1 MVDKGIDKRKEPHLA
16 VDIAGI
22 QLKNP
27 VLTASG
33 TFGYGLEYTDFID
46 LNRLG
51 GLIVKG
57 LSICP
62 SQGNSPP
69 RVIETASGMLN
80 AIGLQ
85 NIGVEAFLKEKLPYL
100 KKFDTNIIANFF
112 GETQDQYI
120 RVAEKLNSASE
131 IAGLE
136 MNISCPNVEKGGL
149 SFGGDPKK
157 TEALVLAVKKN
168 ISLPLI
174 VKLSPNVSDIVV
186 MAKAAENGG
195 ADALSVINTLVGMAI
210 DIKSQRPL
218 LANITGGLSGP
229 AIKPVALRMVWQVA
243 QAVDIPVI
251 GIGGIMNA
259 QDALEFFIAGARAI
273 QIGTANFIDP
283 AISVKII
290 EDIKGYCEKNEISD
304 VNSII
309 GTLKI

>member
-1 MVDKGIDKRKEPHLA
+1 
-16 VDIAGI
+16 
-22 QLKNP
+22 
-27 VLTASG
+27 
-33 TFGYGLEYTDFID
+33 
-46 LNRLG
+46 
-51 GLIVKG
+51 
-57 LSICP
+57 
-62 SQGNSPP
+62 
-69 RVIETASGMLN
+69 
-80 AIGLQ
+80 
-85 NIGVEAFLKEKLPYL
+85 
-100 KKFDTNIIANFF
+100 
-112 GETQDQYI
+112 
-120 RVAEKLNSASE
+120 
-131 IAGLE
+131 
-136 MNISCPNVEKGGL
+136 
-149 SFGGDPKK
+149 
-157 TEALVLAVKKN
+157 
-168 ISLPLI
+168 
-174 VKLSPNVSDIVV
+174 

-290 EDIKGYCEKNEISD
+290 EDIKDYCEKNGISD
-304 VNSII
+304 VNSLI

>member
-1 MVDKGIDKRKEPHLA
+1 MQDSGNKRKETHLA

-22 QLKNP
+22 QFKNP

-100 KKFDTNIIANFF
+100 KNFDTNIIANFF

-157 TEALVLAVKKN
+157 TEALVHVVKKN

-195 ADALSVINTLVGMAI
+195 ADALSLINTLVGMAI

-290 EDIKGYCEKNEISD
+290 EDIKDYCEKNGISD
-304 VNSII
+304 VNSLI